1 MGGSWGVRAGDPGLV
16 CTVLL
21 SGAPPASPGAS
32 EEKLG
37 LLQHRGLH
45 RRPLPSASWCLCLC
59 TIKTDK
65 RGLTAEF
72 QTECLMQLMHI
83 S

>member
-1 MGGSWGVRAGDPGLV
+1 MGGSWGVRAGDLGLM

-21 SGAPPASPGAS
+21 GSGPHVTPGAS
-32 EEKLG
+32 EEKPG
-37 LLQHRGLH
+37 LLEHWGLP
-45 RRPLPSASWCLCLC
+45 RRPLPSESWSLCLC
-59 TIKTDK
+59 AIKTDK